1 MSYKVVKLYT
11 SKTSVIKI
19 IGEGAMK
26 KIIISVN
33 EQCVT
38 RVSEKIAPVENVN
51 DSSVMHITILILTIA
66 KIHINIGSGNF

>member
-38 RVSEKIAPVENVN
+38 RVSQKTVPVE
-51 DSSVMHITILILTIA
+51 
-66 KIHINIGSGNF
+66 KCK